1 MLYQKSLPRFNSA
14 QNAENGIAR
23 IAIIIVTATTF
34 AIRLIFFK
42 GILLSV
48 GFGMGGERLSRGTA
62 RVYKDFHHLPH
73 KTKNTAVLAVLNTNP
88 LL

>member
-14 QNAENGIAR
+14 ANAENGIAR
-23 IAIIIVTATTF
+23 IAMIIVTATTF

-62 RVYKDFHHLPH
+62 RVYSELHIYLIKQ
-73 KTKNTAVLAVLNTNP
+73 KNTANIAVLNTNP